1 MSNHNTSR
9 FQHYQFSSSIGKFI
23 TIHVNWA
30 DCRHL
35 FSIWTFFSIFS
46 LATRLAE
53 HVFWFYFRLFFF
65 FTIFLH
71 NVLRPALLTGFRILF
86 VLFNLLRRRKT
97 DRPVDRIAT
106 SKRGVYVHTYIY
118 NVSQPRSRLHYN
130 LKLIASHSTVDL
142 ENENRW
148 MWVFL
153 HVYPALGHCLALF
166 LLLFVVFCAISV
178 AAIVSDRF

>member
-1 MSNHNTSR
+1 MSALVLHMNIFFHLFAS
-9 FQHYQFSSSIGKFI
+9 HSIG
-23 TIHVNWA
+23 WA
-30 DCRHL
+30 RFLVL
-35 FSIWTFFSIFS
+35 FSIV
-46 LATRLAE
+46 L
-53 HVFWFYFRLFFF
+53 FF

-166 LLLFVVFCAISV
+166 LLLFVRFQLLLSCQTDSNAI
-178 AAIVSDRF
+178 